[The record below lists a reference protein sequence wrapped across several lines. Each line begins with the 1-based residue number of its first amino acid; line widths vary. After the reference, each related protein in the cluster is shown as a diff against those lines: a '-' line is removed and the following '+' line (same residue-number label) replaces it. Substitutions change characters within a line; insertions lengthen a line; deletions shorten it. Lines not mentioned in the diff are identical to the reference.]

1 MFKSFFI
8 LYDRSNRKVNIFHF
22 LWVKSRV
29 NNYHSRYVTDF
40 IVPTLC
46 TFSAWILLFPK
57 RQARGFVPA
66 KISLAH
72 YHCFCS
78 SPSLFPIISLRIRY
92 IIPASISS
100 VIITLPSRA
109 CSYYPSIL
117 ISIGCRVTSSIVW
130 GGCWRP
136 CASSIL
142 VAIGCGISTAIV
154 WWCSWRTCTAPILVT
169 ISCGITTT
177 IVRSCCWWPGTASI
191 LVTVSCW
198 VATTIITTCCGT
210 SNSLTVLVAIS
221 HIVLRITSK
230 CCKNAS
236 YDN

>member
-1 MFKSFFI
+1 MTEVIERLTSFWF
-8 LYDRSNRKVNIFHF
+8 F
-22 LWVKSRV
+22 WVKSRER
-29 NNYHSRYVTDF
+29 NSHSRYVTDF

-78 SPSLFPIISLRIRY
+78 SPSLFPIISFSIRY
-92 IIPASISS
+92 IIPESINS

-117 ISIGCRVTSSIVW
+117 ISIGW
-130 GGCWRP
+130 GT
-136 CASSIL
+136 CA
-142 VAIGCGISTAIV
+142 
-154 WWCSWRTCTAPILVT
+154 APILVT
-169 ISCGITTT
+169 ISCGITAT
-177 IVRSCCWWPGTASI
+177 IVRSCCWWPGTAPI
-191 LVTVSCW
+191 LVTVGCW

-221 HIVLRITSK
+221 HIVLRITSN